1 MTDDNLNQLKR
12 NYDDLVAKKQK
23 LLKLRQTIEKYE
35 RKKAVKKYLELK
47 EEFLSLNRSIADTPD
62 DVLFEIAMGKSKVT
76 GDSDNIYVF
85 LGSYK
90 KLNERDIVHSS
101 RDIRIF
107 DGETDNIDYKIYRN
121 LEVDHLD
128 KVIVPSDEC
137 EEFEEEN
144 IIIYPRTILTGGYY
158 YQIRSRY
165 YKDAIKN
172 GIDKAREKLLSREKT
187 NYNIKKYGKSL

>member
-1 MTDDNLNQLKR
+1 MTDEDLSELKI

-62 DVLFEIAMGKSKVT
+62 DVLFEIAMGKSKIT

-90 KLNERDIVHSS
+90 KSNERDIVHSS

-121 LEVDHLD
+121 LEGDHLD

-137 EEFEEEN
+137 EEFEE
-144 IIIYPRTILTGGYY
+144 
-158 YQIRSRY
+158 
-165 YKDAIKN
+165 
-172 GIDKAREKLLSREKT
+172 
-187 NYNIKKYGKSL
+187 

>member
-1 MTDDNLNQLKR
+1 MTDDNLNELKR
-12 NYDDLVAKKQK
+12 NYSDLVNKKQG
-23 LLKLRQTIEKYE
+23 LLELRETLKKYE
-35 RKKAVKKYLELK
+35 EKHDVKEYLALK
-47 EEFLSLNRSIADTPD
+47 EKIFSLGNLIVNESDDT
-62 DVLFEIAMGKSKVT
+62 LLEIAMTKSKT
-76 GDSDNIYVF
+76 LDNLDNIYVY

-90 KLNERDIVHSS
+90 KSNERDIVHSS
-101 RDIRIF
+101 CDIRIF

-121 LEVDHLD
+121 LEGDHLD

-187 NYNIKKYGKSL
+187 NYNNKK